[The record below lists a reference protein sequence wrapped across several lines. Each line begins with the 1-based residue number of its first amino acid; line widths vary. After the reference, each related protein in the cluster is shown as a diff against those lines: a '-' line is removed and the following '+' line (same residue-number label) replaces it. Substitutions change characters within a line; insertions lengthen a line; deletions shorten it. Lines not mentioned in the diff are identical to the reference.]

1 LIKITKNNWRAFIEL
16 HLMKN
21 DNGTF
26 VDSGDLLYF
35 DITKRPVMI
44 QQAEGG
50 TAMILSDTC
59 SVVVK
64 EDMKDILKAVDKL
77 IKEERERIA
86 AENEA
91 AVAAA
96 MEKYKNDESTNN

>member
-1 LIKITKNNWRAFIEL
+1 MIKITKNNWRAFIEL

-21 DNGTF
+21 DGTE
-26 VDSGDLLYF
+26 SGDLLYF

-50 TAMILSDTC
+50 TAMILSDAC

-91 AVAAA
+91 VVAAA